1 MGHMIVRLLPEA
13 FDSVSAFREFSESA
27 SASAS
32 ARDGAADGAIV
43 TFTGK
48 VRGTDKAGQGVD
60 HLYLDWYPGMTE
72 ASMETIASDALARFD
87 VTRVMVLHRCGQVQA
102 GEDIVFVAA
111 ASAHRRAA
119 FEAADY
125 MMDRLKS
132 EAAFWKR
139 EQGPGT
145 ERWIEPTTVDMADRK
160 RWEYE

>member
-1 MGHMIVRLLPEA
+1 MDDLIVKLLPER
-13 FDSVSAFREFSESA
+13 FDSIAAYRAFSEA
-27 SASAS
+27 H
-32 ARDGAADGAIV
+32 DGAVV

-48 VRGTDKAGQGVD
+48 VRPSDKSGGAVD

-72 ASMETIASDALARFD
+72 ASMEAIAKAALARFE

-139 EQGPGT
+139 EQGPST
-145 ERWIEPTTVDMADRK
+145 ERWIEPTAADMADRK
-160 RWEYE
+160 RWENDN

>member
-1 MGHMIVRLLPEA
+1 MDDLIVRLLPEPL
-13 FDSVSAFREFSESA
+13 DSIAAFREFSESA
-27 SASAS
+27 QHGAS
-32 ARDGAADGAIV
+32 DGAIV

-48 VRGTDKAGQGVD
+48 VRPVDKAGEAVD

-72 ASMETIASDALARFD
+72 ASMEAIAQAALSRFE
-87 VTRVMVLHRCGQVQA
+87 VARVMVLHRCGQVQA

-111 ASAHRRAA
+111 ASVHRRAA

-139 EQGPGT
+139 ERGAGS
-145 ERWIEPTTVDMADRK
+145 ERWIEPTDADQADRK
-160 RWEYE
+160 RWDNDR

>member
-1 MGHMIVRLLPEA
+1 MDHLIVRLLPEA
-13 FDSVSAFREFSESA
+13 LDSIAAFREFSE
-27 SASAS
+27 
-32 ARDGAADGAIV
+32 GAADGAIV

-48 VRGTDKAGQGVD
+48 VRGVDKAGQDVD

-72 ASMETIASDALARFD
+72 ASMEAIAHAACARFH
-87 VTRVMVLHRCGQVQA
+87 VARVMVLHRCGQVQA

-139 EQGPGT
+139 EQGAGA
-145 ERWIEPTTVDMADRK
+145 ERWIEPTAADQADRK
-160 RWEYE
+160 RWEDG

>member
-1 MGHMIVRLLPEA
+1 MDHMIVRLLPEVL
-13 FDSVSAFREFSESA
+13 DSTHAFREFS
-27 SASAS
+27 
-32 ARDGAADGAIV
+32 DGTSDGAIV

-48 VRGTDKAGQGVD
+48 VRPVDKVGGAVD

-72 ASMETIASDALARFD
+72 ASMEAIAHSACVRFD
-87 VTRVMVLHRCGQVQA
+87 VARVMVLHRCGQVQA

-139 EQGPGT
+139 EQGAGV
-145 ERWIEPTTVDMADRK
+145 ERWIEPTAADQADRK
-160 RWEYE
+160 RWEDE

>member
-1 MGHMIVRLLPEA
+1 MNMIVRLLP
-13 FDSVSAFREFSESA
+13 DRLDTISAFVEFSNLHSH
-27 SASAS
+27 S
-32 ARDGAADGAIV
+32 GAIV

-48 VRGTDKAGQGVD
+48 VRPVDKAGDAVD

-72 ASMETIASDALARFD
+72 ASMEEIAKVASQRFQVD
-87 VTRVMVLHRCGQVQA
+87 QVMVLHRCGQVQA

-139 EQGPGT
+139 EQGPRS
-145 ERWIEPTTVDMADRK
+145 ERWIEPTAADQADRK
-160 RWEYE
+160 RWEDDR